1 MFILFISD
9 LDPVKVIKEL
19 ESLYTSKSAYALISI
34 TTKTSE
40 YTKNMEVEVFS
51 KGLDK
56 YLLKIIR
63 PKEDNGVVM
72 LKSGKNIYLYIPSI
86 NRVIKLPEIMMFD
99 TWMGTHLTFEDLV
112 AEGDIE
118 ESYDISLSDEVGD
131 TAIIEMKPKKKAK
144 GIYGKIEYRINPKT
158 LTIYSIMFY
167 DKTLKPLR
175 IIKFYDHKT
184 LAERNIPMRITVEPL
199 DKSGEYTEVLY
210 KTLKFDINIPD
221 IMFSPESLGEKK

>member
-51 KGLDK
+51 KG
-56 YLLKIIR
+56 
-63 PKEDNGVVM
+63 VM